1 MRRSLAGKIISM
13 RAGYLVI
20 LFIALLYGC
29 TSTKKIANQSGRDI
43 RALKLINE
51 YIVPNDMQLKGTTV
65 GGLSGIDYDQA
76 RDVYYMIC
84 DDPSSKGHARFY
96 TAKLLISNKGIDSIV
111 FTDVTTILDPSGK
124 PYPDITKD
132 RIHSADME
140 AMRYDPVQDI
150 LIRSTEGQRF
160 IRDGKQELQNPDI
173 VIMNRSGRY
182 KDSFP
187 LPANMYIEAE
197 EKGPRHN
204 SVFEGLTFGDN
215 DNSVFVSLEDAI
227 YEDGRS
233 AATGD
238 STAWTRLLKFD
249 GKTKKQIAQY
259 AYQADAVRYAP
270 VPAGAFKVNGVSDIL
285 YIGNDQF
292 IVIERAYSTGRL
304 PSDIRV
310 YLADIKNAEDISTI
324 SLATQ
329 PVQKPVTKKILLDM
343 NKLDLFIDN
352 IEGVTFGPVLPNGNR
367 SLVFVADNNFS
378 AKQKSQFL
386 LFEILP

>member
-1 MRRSLAGKIISM
+1 MRHWLFALGIVIMTGCSSARKTTGK
-13 RAGYLVI
+13 
-20 LFIALLYGC
+20 
-29 TSTKKIANQSGRDI
+29 TSAAAVKE
-43 RALKLINE
+43 LHFINE
-51 YIVPNDMQLKGTTV
+51 YIFPNDIQFKNTII
-65 GGLSGIDYDQA
+65 GGLSGIEYDKA

-84 DDPSSKGHARFY
+84 DDPSSKGPARFY
-96 TAKLLISNKGIDSIV
+96 TAKLLIGNKGIDSIV
-111 FTDVTTILDPSGK
+111 FTGVTTILDPSGK

-132 RIHSADME
+132 RIHSADLE
-140 AMRYDPVQDI
+140 AIRYDPVQDI
-150 LIRSTEGQRF
+150 LIRSSEGQRF
-160 IRDGKQELQNPDI
+160 IRGGKQELQNPDL
-173 VIMNRSGRY
+173 VIMDRSGRF
-182 KDSFP
+182 KDSFA
-187 LPANMYIEAE
+187 LPANMHIQAE

-204 SVFEGLTFGDN
+204 SVFEGLAFGDN
-215 DNSVFVSLEDAI
+215 NSVFISLEDAI

-249 GKTKKQIAQY
+249 GKTKKQAAQY
-259 AYQADAVRYAP
+259 AYQADAVPHAP
-270 VPAGAFKVNGVSDIL
+270 VPAGAFKINGISDIL
-285 YIGNDQF
+285 YIGKDQF

-329 PVQKPVTKKILLDM
+329 PVQKPITKKLLLDM
-343 NKLDLFIDN
+343 NTLGLFIDN

>member
-1 MRRSLAGKIISM
+1 MRHLLFVLGIVIMTGCSSARKTTGKTAAAAIKE
-13 RAGYLVI
+13 LH
-20 LFIALLYGC
+20 F
-29 TSTKKIANQSGRDI
+29 
-43 RALKLINE
+43 INE
-51 YIVPNDMQLKGTTV
+51 YIFPNDIPFKNTII
-65 GGLSGIDYDQA
+65 GGLSGIDYDKA

-84 DDPSSKGHARFY
+84 DDPSSKGPARFY
-96 TAKLLISNKGIDSIV
+96 TAKLLISNKGIDSVV
-111 FTDVTTILDPSGK
+111 FTDVTPILDPLGNQYS
-124 PYPDITKD
+124 DITKD
-132 RIHSADME
+132 RIHSADLE
-140 AMRYDPVQDI
+140 AIRYDPVQDI
-150 LIRSTEGQRF
+150 LIRSSEGQRF

-173 VIMNRSGRY
+173 VIMDRSGRY
-182 KDSFP
+182 IDSFA
-187 LPANMYIEAE
+187 LPANMHIQAE

-215 DNSVFVSLEDAI
+215 ENSVFVSVEDAI

-249 GKTKKQIAQY
+249 EKTKKQIAQY
-259 AYQADAVRYAP
+259 AYQADAVRYTPA
-270 VPAGAFKVNGVSDIL
+270 PAGAFKINGVSDIL

-292 IVIERAYSTGRL
+292 IVIERGYSTGRL

-310 YLADIKNAEDISTI
+310 YIADIKNAEDISTTA
-324 SLATQ
+324 LATQ
-329 PVQKPVTKKILLDM
+329 TVKRPVTKKLLLDM
-343 NKLDLFIDN
+343 NALGLFIDN

-378 AKQKSQFL
+378 ARQKSQFL